1 MNLIRNQTPGQKR
14 HPIKR
19 NIRTVLYHG
28 SLITFGFLMIYP
40 LLWMFA
46 SSFKETNDIWTN
58 MTSLVP
64 QKLTL
69 EHYTNG
75 WQGFGGITFTTY
87 YRNTI
92 ILTVFST
99 LGSVFSSAVV
109 AFAFSR
115 LRFKGRDFW
124 FTCMLVTLLLPG
136 QVTIIPQYI
145 FFSKIGWI
153 NTFLPLI
160 APSFTSS
167 AFFVFMMMQF
177 IRTIPRELDEA
188 AEIDGANKFDIFFR
202 IILPL
207 LKPALITASIFSFYW
222 NWDDL
227 FGPLIYLNK
236 PELYTVSIA
245 LRSFTDPNSFT
256 DYGAMFAMT
265 ALSLVPVL
273 IVFVFFQ
280 RYLIEGISTTG
291 LKG

>member
-1 MNLIRNQTPGQKR
+1 MRAISTQSPERKRQSAQK
-14 HPIKR
+14 
-19 NIRTVLYHG
+19 NFRTVLYHG
-28 SLITFGFLMIYP
+28 SLILFGFVMIYP

-46 SSFKETNDIWTN
+46 SSFKETSDLWAN
-58 MTSLVP
+58 MTSLIP
-64 QKLTL
+64 QKFTL
-69 EHYTNG
+69 EHYVNG
-75 WQGFGGITFTTY
+75 WKGFGGITFATY
-87 YRNTI
+87 YRNTLI
-92 ILTVFST
+92 ITVLST

-115 LRFKGRDFW
+115 LHFKGRDFW

-145 FFSKIGWI
+145 FFTKIQWV

-160 APSFTSS
+160 VPSFTSS

-188 AEIDGANKFDIFFR
+188 AEIDGASKFDIFFR

-245 LRSFTDPNSFT
+245 LRSFTDPSSFT
-256 DYGAMFAMT
+256 DYGAVFAMT

>member
-1 MNLIRNQTPGQKR
+1 MNTVVLDTPERKERLRRQKAGSL
-14 HPIKR
+14 
-19 NIRTVLYHG
+19 LYHG
-28 SLITFGFLMIYP
+28 LLITFGFLMVYP

-46 SSFKETNDIWTN
+46 SSFKETSDIWTN
-58 MTSLVP
+58 MTSLLP
-64 QKLTL
+64 QKVTL
-69 EHYTNG
+69 EHYLNG
-75 WQGFGGITFTTY
+75 WKGFGGISFTTY

-92 ILTVFST
+92 LLTVVST
-99 LGSVFSSAVV
+99 IGTVFSSAVV

-115 LRFKGRDFW
+115 LRFKGRNFW

-136 QVTIIPQYI
+136 QVTMIPQYI
-145 FFSKIGWI
+145 FFSKIGWV

-160 APSFTSS
+160 VPSFTAS

-177 IRTIPRELDEA
+177 IRSIPRELDEA
-188 AEIDGANKFDIFFR
+188 AEIDGANKFDIFFH

-207 LKPALITASIFSFYW
+207 LKPALITAAIFSFYW

-227 FGPLIYLNK
+227 LGPLIYLNK

-256 DYGAMFAMT
+256 DFGAMFAMT

-273 IVFVFFQ
+273 VVFMFFQ
-280 RYLIEGISTTG
+280 RYLLEGISTTG
-291 LKG
+291 LKR

>member
-1 MNLIRNQTPGQKR
+1 M
-14 HPIKR
+14 
-19 NIRTVLYHG
+19 NIRGSESARRRRSRARTFLYHG
-28 SLITFGFLMIYP
+28 LLLTFGFLMIYP
-40 LLWMFA
+40 LLWLFA
-46 SSFKETNDIWTN
+46 SSFKETSDIWTN
-58 MTSLVP
+58 MSSLIP
-64 QKLTL
+64 QKFTL
-69 EHYTNG
+69 EHYVNG
-75 WQGFGGITFTTY
+75 WQGFGGITFATY

-92 ILTVFST
+92 LLTVIST
-99 LGSVFSSAVV
+99 IGTVFSSAIV
-109 AFAFSR
+109 AYAFSR

-145 FFSKIGWI
+145 FFSKIGWV
-153 NTFLPLI
+153 NSFLPLI
-160 APSFTSS
+160 IPSFTSS

-188 AEIDGANKFDIFFR
+188 AEMDGANKFDIFFR

-207 LKPALITASIFSFYW
+207 LKPALITAAIFSIYW
-222 NWDDL
+222 TWDDF

-273 IVFVFFQ
+273 IVFAFFQ
-280 RYLIEGISTTG
+280 RYMIEGISTTG